1 MNIEMIRAAAQRLE
15 GQARRTPLLNS
26 SFVDEI
32 AGRRVWVQ
40 ADALPHTGSFK
51 LRGGR
56 SAVSALAPA
65 SRPAGCMASAAGHP
79 RRVLVR
85 AALLPPAARAL

>member
-32 AGRRVWVQ
+32 AGRRVWVK
-40 ADALPHTGSFK
+40 AEALQHTGSFK
-51 LRGGR
+51 FRGGW
-56 SAVSALAPA
+56 SAVSALAPEVR
-65 SRPAGCMASAAGHP
+65 SAGVIAFHQAIMRRAWRWPRVCMGFQPSS
-79 RRVLVR
+79 
-85 AALLPPAARAL
+85 